1 MTKSMVVVLM
11 GVAGS
16 GKTTVGRLLAERTG
30 ATFYD
35 ADDFHPRANVEKM
48 RRGVPLTDEDR
59 EPWLEALRA
68 LVASCLERGER
79 AVLACS
85 ALKEEYRERLHV
97 DERVKLVYLKGD
109 YSLIEERLKNRRGH
123 FMKPDMLDSQFDAL
137 EEPRHALQVEV
148 AAPPEEIVE
157 TIKERLKL

>member
-1 MTKSMVVVLM
+1 MVVVLM

-16 GKTTVGRLLAERTG
+16 GKSTVGRLLAERAG

-48 RRGVPLTDEDR
+48 RDGVPLTDEDR
-59 EPWLEALRA
+59 LPWLGALRELIRDC
-68 LVASCLERGER
+68 LVRGVR

-85 ALKEEYRERLHV
+85 ALKEEYRARLLV
-97 DERVKLVYLKGD
+97 DGRVKFVYLKGD

-123 FMKPDMLDSQFDAL
+123 FMKPGMLDSQFDTL

-157 TIKERLKL
+157 TIKDRLKL

>member
-1 MTKSMVVVLM
+1 MILM

-35 ADDFHPRANVEKM
+35 ADDFHPPANVEKM
-48 RRGVPLTDEDR
+48 RGGVPLTDEDR
-59 EPWLEALRA
+59 MPWLEALRT

-85 ALKEEYRERLHV
+85 ALKEKYRERLLV
-97 DERVKLVYLKGD
+97 DERVKFVYLKGD
-109 YSLIEERLKNRRGH
+109 YELIEQRLKNRGGH
-123 FMKPDMLDSQFDAL
+123 FMKREMLDSQFDAL
-137 EEPRHALQVEV
+137 EEPRRALHVEID
-148 AAPPEEIVE
+148 ARPEEIVE
-157 TIKERLKL
+157 SIRDGLGL